1 MVSTKARRRAQQ
13 RTQPR
18 ARWRSRDSLHIHASC
33 ATTSPTS
40 RIFGTDLVD
49 PTYGQVPFFHQGK
62 RGNDEQASH
71 LGQFAFVG
79 VRDSAGRRLRG
90 GGGPNNVA
98 NLVFAAKGGDGSP
111 VFAQRIAGLGQTA
124 VWDAGNLGIGFT
136 ETDLTTIEMRYD
148 GISSLADAAVTMLSP
163 MTSRAIARA

>member
-1 MVSTKARRRAQQ
+1 MNKHRILA
-13 RTQPR
+13 
-18 ARWRSRDSLHIHASC
+18 SLLSLAS
-33 ATTSPTS
+33 A
-40 RIFGTDLVD
+40 IL
-49 PTYGQVPFFHQGK
+49 
-62 RGNDEQASH
+62 
-71 LGQFAFVG
+71 L
-79 VRDSAGRRLRG
+79 AGACGG